1 MNGPMDQPTPGP
13 RELGE
18 RVIYALLRPAA
29 RLALAFG
36 VPVKDVGEWLQM
48 AYFHEARAR
57 GLLLKKVAAILDV
70 SPRKAA
76 LLSKQLKHNFLD
88 VEAEVALPR
97 RVEFLL
103 WAGPLSA
110 ARIKQALRDD
120 ERAIDKALKKL
131 VADGRVKLEPGATPR
146 YAVVRSEFR
155 LVDEAGWLSRL
166 DGLDTLLGSVANA
179 AFARFFGGARD
190 KARSFARTAGLR
202 VREADLARL
211 QQLYSEMLW
220 PALVAL
226 DEAAKGDE
234 AAHSIEVSLLW
245 GPVGALDEVGPQPDG
260 ET

>member
-1 MNGPMDQPTPGP
+1 MTGEDTAAPGP

-36 VPVKDVGEWLQM
+36 VSIKDVGDWLQM

-57 GLLLKKVAAILDV
+57 GLKLRHIADILDV

-88 VEAEVALPR
+88 VEVEVALPR

-110 ARIKQALRDD
+110 ARITQALQGDSAAI
-120 ERAIDKALKKL
+120 ERALKKL
-131 VADGRVKLEPGATPR
+131 VADGRVKVEPGATPR
-146 YAVVRSEFR
+146 YAVVRGEFR
-155 LVDEAGWLSRL
+155 LVDEAGWLSRI
-166 DGLDTLLGSVANA
+166 DGLDTLLGSVANTT
-179 AFARFFGGARD
+179 FSRFFGGAAQ
-190 KARSFARTAGLR
+190 KAASFARTAGLR
-202 VREADLARL
+202 VRKADLPTL
-211 QQLYSEMLW
+211 QKLYQETLW

-226 DEAAKGDE
+226 DEAAKGDDE
-234 AAHSIEVSLLW
+234 ATSIEVSLVWAPL
-245 GPVGALDEVGPQPDG
+245 GALADVGPKPPS
-260 ET
+260 E